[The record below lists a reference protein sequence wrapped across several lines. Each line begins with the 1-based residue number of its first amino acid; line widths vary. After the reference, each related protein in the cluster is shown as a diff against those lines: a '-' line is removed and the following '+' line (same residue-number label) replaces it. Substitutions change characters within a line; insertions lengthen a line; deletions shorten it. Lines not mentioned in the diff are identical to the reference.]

1 MRLLVYEWSV
11 SGGLGRSVVPD
22 AVVREGRLMVRAVLD
37 DAVRDGGL
45 ELDLL
50 VDATRP
56 FAVPAGVRSIV
67 VAPGA
72 DLDALVA
79 ASAASDVTLVVAPE
93 TDGLLADRVAR
104 CRAAGGRV
112 LAPAAAFLAIA
123 ADKQATAEA
132 LSAAGVPV
140 PAGRALAPAEPWPVG
155 FIRPAVAKRRDGC
168 GGEGYCV
175 VAATRSGGTPAP
187 VSMPLRIEAFA
198 PGDPVGVACL
208 GGAAGLLPLPPLRQL
223 FGNGPD
229 GRCYRG
235 GEVLADPLSAH
246 RATRLAERAITA
258 VARAAGVFA
267 CGGSPAA
274 GVFACGGSPAA
285 AGPAGGWVGVD
296 MILGSRPDGGD
307 DRVLEVNPRLTT
319 SFVGHAASSVT
330 SLMRLLVDRLDG
342 TGDAER
348 PSSFLVS
355 PGFRI
360 PIDDRHASTV
370 QRTDRPTTTG
380 RAAGARYR
388 WGEPQGG

>member
-37 DAVRDGGL
+37 DALRDGGL

-56 FAVPAGVRSIV
+56 FAVPAGVRSLAV
-67 VAPGA
+67 TPGG

-79 ASAASDVTLVVAPE
+79 ASAAADVTLVVAPE

-123 ADKQATAEA
+123 ADKQVTAEA
-132 LSAAGVPV
+132 LAAAGVPV

-168 GGEGYCV
+168 GGEGYGV
-175 VAATRSGGTPAP
+175 VAATRSGGTPVP

-235 GEVLADPLSAH
+235 GEALADPLSAH
-246 RATRLAERAITA
+246 RATRLAERAIAA
-258 VARAAGVFA
+258 VARAAE
-267 CGGSPAA
+267 
-274 GVFACGGSPAA
+274 
-285 AGPAGGWVGVD
+285 GPVSGWVGVD

-319 SFVGHAASSVT
+319 SFVGLAAGSAT
-330 SLMRLLVDRLDG
+330 SLMRLLVDGLDG
-342 TGDAER
+342 TAAAAWP
-348 PSSFLVS
+348 PSLSWGTS

-360 PIDDRHASTV
+360 PLDDRDASTV
-370 QRTDRPTTTG
+370 QRPDRPTTSG

-388 WGEPQGG
+388 RGEPQGG